1 MTTMRVLISAD
12 MEGITGVTFPDDV
25 TPGHPRWQYHRQF
38 FNSDVNAAIEGFFDA
53 GASEVLVNEAH
64 ADKRNL
70 LLDGIDERASVLIG
84 THKPWSM
91 MEGID
96 RGYDAVAFVGYHA
109 GAGQQG
115 VLSHTYL
122 PNMITGVWLNG
133 APCSEGYMNAALA
146 HEFAVPVVLVTG
158 DDCAVTDAKSYAPSA
173 QLVAVKECVDR
184 YTAICLPPARSA
196 SLIRSAAA
204 AALDPLPPVTPLD
217 PPYRYE
223 VEFDATHPVAMTTAI
238 PEVAQVDTRRVA
250 FELPTMKQAIR
261 CFRAVTAL
269 ADGSMEQTYG

>member
-1 MTTMRVLISAD
+1 VRILISAD
-12 MEGITGVTFPDDV
+12 MEGVTGVTFPDDV
-25 TPGHPRWQYHRQF
+25 APGSPRWSYHRTLF
-38 FNSDVNAAIEGFFDA
+38 TGDVNAAIRGFFDA
-53 GASEVLVNEAH
+53 GAEEVLVNDAH

-70 LLDGIDERASVLIG
+70 LLDQLDPRASMLIG

-96 RGYDAVAFVGYHA
+96 RGYDAVAFIGYHA

-146 HEFAVPVVLVTG
+146 HEFGVPVVLVTG
-158 DDCAVTDAKSYAPSA
+158 DDCAMEDAKTYAPDA
-173 QLVAVKECVDR
+173 KLVAVKECVDR
-184 YTAICLPPARSA
+184 YTAICLPPQRTAE
-196 SLIRSAAA
+196 LITAAA
-204 AALDPLPPVTPLD
+204 ASSLDPLPTAPAVTG
-217 PPYRYE
+217 PYRYE
-223 VEFDATHPVAMTTAI
+223 IEFDATHPVVMTTAI
-238 PEVAQVDTRRVA
+238 PDVEQVGPRRVA
-250 FELPTMKQAIR
+250 FELPTMRLAIR

-269 ADGSMEQTYG
+269 ADGSMEATYG

>member
-1 MTTMRVLISAD
+1 MRVLISAD
-12 MEGITGVTFPDDV
+12 MEGVTGVTFPDDV
-25 TPGHPRWQYHRQF
+25 EPGNPRWTHHRSLF
-38 FNSDVNAAIEGFFDA
+38 TGDVNAAVAGFFDA
-53 GASEVLVNEAH
+53 GASEVLVNDAH

-70 LLDGIDERASVLIG
+70 LLDALDERARLLIG

-133 APCSEGYMNAALA
+133 EPCSEGYMNAALA
-146 HEFAVPVVLVTG
+146 HEFGVPVVLVTG
-158 DDCAVTDAKSYAPSA
+158 DDCAVEDANSYAPSA
-173 QLVAVKECVDR
+173 QLVEVKECVDR
-184 YTAICLPPARSA
+184 YTAICLPPARTA
-196 SLIRSAAA
+196 ELIRSAAA
-204 AALDPLPPVTPLD
+204 AALDPLPAPEPLTA
-217 PPYRYE
+217 PYRYE
-223 VEFDATHPVAMTTAI
+223 VEFDATHPVVMTTAI
-238 PEVAQVDTRRVA
+238 PDVEQIGLRRIA
-250 FELPTMKQAIR
+250 FELPTMKLAIR

-269 ADGSMEQTYG
+269 ADGSMERSYG